1 MLIIMHMSSACPG
14 GRPVGQPGECVGE
27 YRGIDW
33 ILCPWPWGGENSRH
47 YFKFEGKRVGELQTM

>member
-1 MLIIMHMSSACPG
+1 M
-14 GRPVGQPGECVGE
+14 GQPGECVGE